1 MLRVIGNLKNLRH
14 RYGIYLVN
22 LLRGILCRVPLG
34 VSRAVLGFLGEA
46 AFLVRRKDRAQ
57 TLSNLRTAF
66 GDSLGPKE
74 IERLAKLS
82 YRNLG
87 YSLAEFLQFPR
98 GDAFFKTLQFDF
110 PDRGILDQLVEE
122 GRGCVFVTAHVGNW
136 ELLAAWFARQGY
148 PVNVVA
154 RLTRDHRME
163 DVLQAY
169 RAAGG
174 AKVLW
179 RGISTRGM
187 LRILRS
193 GEGLGILG
201 DLDTKGEGVFIPFF
215 GRSAYTQ
222 IGPAKLAARTGAP
235 LVTGFIARTGPRSH
249 KIRVTRCVRV
259 SEDPVPGDRSVNVME
274 AVRIYTD
281 EIESWIRKY
290 PDQWIWMHARWKTTG
305 ERIARRKA
313 RQK

>member
-1 MLRVIGNLKNLRH
+1 MVGGLRNLRR
-14 RYGIYLVN
+14 RYGVYPLY
-22 LLRGILCRVPLG
+22 LLRSVLSRVPLG
-34 VSRAVLGFLGEA
+34 ASRAILGFLGEM
-46 AFLVRRKDRAQ
+46 AFFVRRGDRAR

-66 GDSLGPKE
+66 GNSLGERE
-74 IERLAKLS
+74 IERMARMS

-87 YSLAEFLQFPR
+87 YSAAEFLQFPR
-98 GDAFFKTLQFDF
+98 GDALFNSLRFDF
-110 PDRGILDQLVEE
+110 PDRGVLDELLKE

-136 ELLAAWFARQGY
+136 ELLAAWMAREGY

-154 RLTRDHRME
+154 RVTRDSRLE
-163 DVLQAY
+163 DLVQDY
-169 RAAGG
+169 RTAGG

-179 RGISTRGM
+179 RGVSTRGM
-187 LRILRS
+187 LRILRN

-201 DLDTKGEGVFIPFF
+201 DLDTKGEGIFIPFF

-222 IGPAKLAARTGAP
+222 VGPAKLAARTGAP

-249 KIRVTRCVRV
+249 RIRVTRCVKV
-259 SEDPVPGDRSVNVME
+259 SEDPVPGDGSVNVVE

-290 PDQWIWMHARWKTTG
+290 PDQWIWMHARWKTTP
-305 ERIARRKA
+305 ERIERRKA